1 MTAETSQNQGKI
13 SVHLNRG
20 CEMKSTGSVGIST
33 ATDTSTEP
41 ERKKKKKK
49 KSSLKKS
56 FLACNKWQ
64 IRVAGN
70 NRYRHRGKAK

>member
-1 MTAETSQNQGKI
+1 MTGETSQNQEKI
-13 SVHLNRG
+13 SAYLNCS

-33 ATDTSTEP
+33 TTATSTEL
-41 ERKKKKKK
+41 EKKN
-49 KSSLKKS
+49 SLKKS

-70 NRYRHRGKAK
+70 NRYRHRGKAKQVI